1 MNFFVLKKCVHYAQ
15 PMGDTGLQLTPSV
28 LVNVRVIMLPNNTFP
43 GCIVD
48 AHMCIEI
55 AQKDMGF

>member
-1 MNFFVLKKCVHYAQ
+1 
-15 PMGDTGLQLTPSV
+15 
-28 LVNVRVIMLPNNTFP
+28 MLPNNTFP

-55 AQKDMGF
+55 AQKDKGLLMKLLFPMQPQLPPERLRTVILC